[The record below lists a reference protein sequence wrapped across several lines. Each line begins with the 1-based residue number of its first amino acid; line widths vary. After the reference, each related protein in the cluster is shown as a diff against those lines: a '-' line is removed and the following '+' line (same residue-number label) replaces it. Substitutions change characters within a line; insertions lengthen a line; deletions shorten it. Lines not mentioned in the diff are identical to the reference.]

1 MSFCLDVSSPVV
13 RSEPCV
19 LRAIDRLFPCWTRT
33 CVSLWATTQVHAHAH
48 TGLRADYTRRIDLAF
63 SHKLI
68 GPPCIMLSDH
78 YYLYDHINSILI
90 LWLVTSILTPS
101 CVCKKPVYLPC
112 EVQVLHY
119 LFECFTFAR
128 VSLHSHQAF
137 ILVLLFHA
145 RT

>member
-78 YYLYDHINSILI
+78 YYLYDHKYSLAVGVRLTFYRFCCFLHHLTLHFPHMLSSDRLTHSRKNPPAPSSALI
-90 LWLVTSILTPS
+90 QWIQQQM
-101 CVCKKPVYLPC
+101 
-112 EVQVLHY
+112 VQ
-119 LFECFTFAR
+119 
-128 VSLHSHQAF
+128 
-137 ILVLLFHA
+137 
-145 RT
+145 